1 MRRLWLPAPAFEGE
15 RAALADA
22 AAHRVRD
29 VWRLRPGAAL
39 RVFDGAGR
47 ERDATVE
54 AASARAVALALGAA
68 VAALPEPP
76 RPLVLGC
83 AFPRGSRGDWL
94 VEKATE
100 LGASRLVALDAG
112 RAVLRPGAGRLE
124 RWRRVAVEAAEQC
137 GRAVV
142 PALAAAAPGAGAEVL
157 GASTLLL
164 ADPPAASTIAQALVP
179 SVTEAG
185 PPADKGG
192 AAALLVGPE
201 GGWAPEERE
210 RWLAAG
216 ARPVSLGP
224 RMLRVETA
232 AIVGLAQLA
241 AATGALAAG
250 IRPTTTEG

>member
-1 MRRLWLPAPAFEGE
+1 MMRRLWLPAPAFEGV
-15 RAALADA
+15 RATLLAA

-39 RVFDGAGR
+39 CVFDGAGQ
-47 ERDATVE
+47 ERAATVE
-54 AASARAVALALGAA
+54 AASPRAVALTLGEA
-68 VAALPEPP
+68 VVPLSEPP

-100 LGASRLVALDAG
+100 LGAARLVALDAG

-142 PALAAAAPGAGAEVL
+142 PAIAAVPPGAGAEVL

-164 ADPPAASTIAQALVP
+164 ADPAAASTIAEVVAP
-179 SVTEAG
+179 APKHEAS
-185 PPADKGG
+185 P
-192 AAALLVGPE
+192 AALLVGPE
-201 GGWAPEERE
+201 GGWAPEERA

-216 ARPVSLGP
+216 AQPVSLGP
-224 RMLRVETA
+224 RVLRVETA
-232 AIVGLAQLA
+232 AVVGLAQLA
-241 AATGALAAG
+241 AATGALGAG
-250 IRPTTTEG
+250 APRSMS